1 MKPEYTLLKRSKVD
15 VNRFAFVHDGEILAN
30 FTAGQLYR
38 TLEKLGRPTSFKDV
52 DVIWRDGTRT
62 VEELRVTEHRHFVR
76 FDTCEY
82 DHAICLMM
90 RAQGLPVEL
99 SAPVDVRKLFDEHG
113 PLITS
118 ICVPCELAD
127 DLKPALARFIPDED
141 DDEDEDEDDDED
153 EDEDE
158 WDDLE
163 DDVDEDDFGFRPED
177 LRPQLS
183 DFGYRA
189 ADWVVTLTDD
199 QISDV
204 HSLEVGMDPDIEL
217 PRADDAKEEFF

>member
-1 MKPEYTLLKRSKVD
+1 MKPDYTLLKRSKVD
-15 VNRFAFVHDGEILAN
+15 VNRFAFVYDGDVLSN
-30 FTAGQLYR
+30 FTSDQLYR
-38 TLEKLGRPTSFKDV
+38 TLEKLGQPTTIKDV
-52 DVIWRDGTRT
+52 DVLWRDGTRT

-99 SAPVDVRKLFDEHG
+99 SVPVDVRSLFDTHG
-113 PLITS
+113 SLIS
-118 ICVPCELAD
+118 EIRVPCEFAA
-127 DLKPALARFIPDED
+127 DLKLALERFLPDPSNDLDED
-141 DDEDEDEDDDED
+141 DEDWADEEDLVDEDEDDFDE
-153 EDEDE
+153 EE
-158 WDDLE
+158 
-163 DDVDEDDFGFRPED
+163 FGFRPQD

-189 ADWVVTLTDD
+189 ADWVVTLTDTQVD
-199 QISDV
+199 EV
-204 HSLEVGMDPDIEL
+204 HRLEVGMDPDIEL

>member
-141 DDEDEDEDDDED
+141 D
-153 EDEDE
+153 
-158 WDDLE
+158 
-163 DDVDEDDFGFRPED
+163 FGFRPED